1 MIINTTI
8 KIGHAST
15 SNPKSGLAADEVL
28 ISDLYSSFTPTV
40 LLRPKNGTLAER
52 SAKACEAGCNN
63 NKIEYSQSSR
73 NTLNAQAKNV
83 NYNLSA
89 IASTC
94 YSDCSSFMTV
104 CAIAGGATFSYEY
117 GGSGSNAPTTRNMKN
132 WFTSTGDYT
141 ALTDSQ
147 HLDNT
152 DYLKRGD
159 ILVAEGSHTLMILSN
174 GPLAPVTSSTN
185 SISLMLD
192 MNSTD
197 ATSVSARLSV
207 YTIENN
213 TKELLSDL
221 EVFNL
226 FNWQYKLEL
235 LSTGAV
241 LTNALSVSSGSVNF
255 SIDNLTY
262 DSSYKLSVEAVYK
275 EGDEILSSSCILFK
289 TLKVCPMQVKN
300 LLVELDENIVQDFNS
315 TKCNIYFT
323 APTSWGDENI
333 NGFVRGY
340 RTSLV
345 LNGQVVAYKDN
356 LFNTTNKIISQN
368 FSLSDIIPKNLLEY
382 NDTVQIGIQAWLKD
396 SRNNII
402 LDGDFPRCSRPIFLK
417 YFLTTVDKLYIKT
430 QNDYKKA
437 ILYNK
442 EVN

>member
-1 MIINTTI
+1 MLINTTI

-28 ISDLYSSFTPTV
+28 ISDLYKSFTPTV
-40 LLRPKNGTLAER
+40 LLRPKNDTLAER

-63 NKIEYSQSSR
+63 NKIEYSQGSR
-73 NTLNAQAKNV
+73 NTLNTQAKTV
-83 NYNLSA
+83 NYNLSE

-117 GGSGSNAPTTRNMKN
+117 GGSGGNAPTTRNMKS

-141 ALTDSQ
+141 ALIDSQ
-147 HLDNT
+147 HLDNA

-185 SISLMLD
+185 SISLSLD
-192 MNSTD
+192 IKSTK
-197 ATSVSARLSV
+197 ATSVAACLSV

-213 TKELLSDL
+213 TKKLLSDL

-226 FNWQYKLEL
+226 FNWQYRLEL

-241 LTNALSVSSGSVNF
+241 ITNALNVSTGSLNF
-255 SIDNLTY
+255 SINNLTY
-262 DSSYKLSVEAVYK
+262 DSSYKLSVEALYK
-275 EGDEILSSSCILFK
+275 EGDEILSSSSIIFK
-289 TLKVCPMQVKN
+289 TLKVCPMPVKN
-300 LLVELDENIVQDFNS
+300 LLVELDNDIVQDFNS
-315 TKCNIYFT
+315 TKCNIYFN
-323 APTSWGDENI
+323 APAYWGDENI

-345 LNGQVVAYKDN
+345 LNGQVAAYKDN
-356 LFNTTNKIISQN
+356 LFNTTSKVINQN
-368 FSLSDIIPKNLLEY
+368 FSLSSITSKNLLKY
-382 NDTVQIGIQAWLKD
+382 NNTVQVGIQAWLKD
-396 SRNNII
+396 SKDNII
-402 LDGDFPRCSRPIFLK
+402 LDSDFPKCSKPIFLK
-417 YFLTTVDKLYIKT
+417 YFLTTVDKCYIKT
-430 QNDYKKA
+430 QNDYKQA

>member
-1 MIINTTI
+1 MLINTTI

-28 ISDLYSSFTPTV
+28 ISDLYKSFKPTV
-40 LLRPKNGTLAER
+40 LLRPKNDTLAER

-73 NTLNAQAKNV
+73 NTLNAQAKNI

-117 GGSGSNAPTTRNMKN
+117 GGRGGNAPTTRNMKS

-147 HLDNT
+147 HLDST

-159 ILVAEGSHTLMILSN
+159 ILVAEGSHTLMVLSN
-174 GPLAPVTSSTN
+174 GALAPATSSTD
-185 SISLMLD
+185 SISLLLD
-192 MNSTD
+192 IKSAD
-197 ATSVSARLSV
+197 ATSVSANLSV
-207 YTIENN
+207 YTVENN
-213 TKELLSDL
+213 EKKLLSDL
-221 EVFNL
+221 EIFSL
-226 FNWQYKLEL
+226 FNWQYKLETL
-235 LSTGAV
+235 NTGV
-241 LTNALSVSSGSVNF
+241 SITNALKVSNGSVNF
-255 SIDNLTY
+255 SVSNLTY
-262 DSSYKLSVEAVYK
+262 DSSYKLSVEAVCK
-275 EGDEILSSSCILFK
+275 EGDEILSSSCVIFK
-289 TLKVCPMQVKN
+289 TSKVCPMQVKN
-300 LLVELDENIVQDFNS
+300 LLVELDENIVQDFNN
-315 TKCNIYFT
+315 KNCNIYFN
-323 APTSWGDENI
+323 APTSWGDESVK
-333 NGFVRGY
+333 GFVRGY

-345 LNGQVVAYKDN
+345 LNGKIVAYKDN
-356 LFNTTNKIISQN
+356 LFNTTNKYINQK
-368 FSLSDIIPKNLLEY
+368 FSLSDIISENLLKY
-382 NDTVQIGIQAWLKD
+382 NDTLQIGIQAWLRD
-396 SRNNII
+396 SKNNII
-402 LDGDFPRCSRPIFLK
+402 LDSEFPRCSRPVFLK
-417 YFLTTVDKLYIKT
+417 YFLTTVDKIYIKT